1 MATEKV
7 FRARRNK
14 RNILELYLEGEL
26 ITIQHLKGRNDIR
39 QEKIAQTY
47 LSKDISDYPSPV
59 EFHITE
65 VAHVTNKKSLED
77 IWESEGFKDPD
88 GSSLSWWSMKINEAD
103 IRAAEEHYLEKL
115 FPEITKEEKTADPPF
130 LSKFTTSPVFL
141 NETSRYGNFRFTFP
155 LTELMEAY
163 KKQECDGQDPVLRI
177 YETKLFKQEIEYVV
191 LVHSPE
197 FNKTFN
203 HFPELKSNP
212 LVSYDGHQII
222 WTAQA
227 ICETHNF
234 QLAIRGKTAVPEPLD
249 SHVRYVWD
257 QVSLAFHSKDVLTFP
272 KRKLK
277 ASLSCC
283 ELDPSVKLAYNEK
296 HISLD
301 DAKKC
306 IESLQND
313 DEKEHEKED
322 EKEEH
327 KSVEVKME
335 ED

>member
-7 FRARRNK
+7 FRVRRNK
-14 RNILELYLEGEL
+14 RNKRELYLEGEHV
-26 ITIQHLKGRNDIR
+26 TIKQLKVRDDIK

-59 EFHITE
+59 EFHIRE
-65 VAHVTNKKSLED
+65 VAHVTNKKSLEG
-77 IWESEGFKDPD
+77 IWKSKGFKDPA
-88 GSSLSWWSMKINEAD
+88 GSSLSWWSLKINEAD
-103 IRAAEEHYLEKL
+103 IRAAEELYLKKL
-115 FPEITKEEKTADPPF
+115 FPDITKEEIAAHPPF
-130 LSKFTTSPVFL
+130 LNEFTTSPVFL
-141 NETSRYGNFRFTFP
+141 NQTSRYGNFRFTFP

-163 KKQECDGQDPVLRI
+163 KKQECDGQEPVLRI
-177 YETKLFKQEIEYVV
+177 HETKLFKQEIGYIV

-197 FNKTFN
+197 FNKKFS
-203 HFPELKSNP
+203 HFPELQSNP

-222 WTAQA
+222 WRAQS

-234 QLAIRGKTAVPEPLD
+234 RLVTHGKTAMPERLD
-249 SHVRYVWD
+249 SHEWYVWD
-257 QVSLAFHSKDVLTFP
+257 QVILAFHTKDVLTFP

-283 ELDPSVKLAYNEK
+283 ELDPNVKLAYNEE

-301 DAKKC
+301 EAKKF
-306 IESLQND
+306 IESLQDD
-313 DEKEHEKED
+313 DEKEDEKEY